1 MSRSLFEKTCFTKYI
16 KNTKFLSFMKIK
28 MKTKRENLVFFYTPL
43 ILYESNESVEE
54 VVLIDVLYEF

>member
-1 MSRSLFEKTCFTKYI
+1 
-16 KNTKFLSFMKIK
+16 MKIK